1 MAENELSAEQQI
13 HELNE
18 RLKYQEQVLYQQ
30 IARIYALEKRLGIAP
45 EYKTELRPAPPPP
58 LVEPV
63 TPPVASPP
71 LPPPAPVA
79 PEMLR
84 VEAPPAAPET
94 PTPAARPAAPAWF
107 SLEGKDLESL
117 IGGNWFSRI
126 GILCIILSTGFF
138 LKYAFEHEMI
148 GPTGRVMIGVLL
160 GIGFVIGG
168 ERLRAQGYRYYAH
181 GLSGGGIAI
190 LYLSIFAAFA
200 RYQLI
205 GQMPAFALMSGVTA
219 LAVLQAARY
228 DALAIAVLGLIGG
241 FLTPILLSTGKDN
254 QIGLFSYIAL
264 LDLGVLSVA
273 YFKQWRVLNYL
284 AYIATVLMSAGWMNE
299 WYAPEKLRTTIF
311 FFTLLFVIFALLAV
325 LYNVINRTPA
335 RAPEIILILLNAG
348 LYFGVSYELLEAK
361 HTLYLG
367 LFSVV
372 VSGFYLGL
380 GYLTYSRDRE
390 DRYLVLT
397 FLGLA
402 SLFLTLAIPIQL
414 NQHWVTMAWAI
425 EGVIL
430 TWIGLRADSR
440 LTRYAALAV
449 LGIALFHWLN
459 IDLMEF
465 RFREPARFFPVF
477 NQRGISALVLIASLA
492 GVAWLYRKHAEQV
505 PEHERMRM
513 IGALALVA
521 NALAVLWLSVDLRDV
536 FEQAKAPLYARAG
549 EEPWQWDAIG
559 RLDSLKHLLLT
570 LFWCMY
576 AGVLMFIGFAKRL
589 SPLRWASLALLS
601 LAAMKVFIFDAE
613 YATAPW
619 RRLILNPAFG
629 AFVVLAATLALMY
642 REYKRRQQIAGI
654 EGIAVPPVLL
664 AAANLIALI
673 GLSLEINGHFAVR
686 GGGGDYDRAAIMAS
700 TKQFALTALWSLY
713 GAVSLAIVLRGG
725 SEWRGYK
732 WLRFGAVGLLGLAA
746 LKVITY
752 DGIYAVSGRTPIFNL
767 TFAGFLIVVAA
778 LAYAYWLHARLG
790 PPPEAGPSR
799 LVPGLLIVT
808 NVLAVYALSLEAE
821 SYFSAAMRPLEY
833 DSESWRNANLAR
845 QLWLSVIWALYGGAM
860 LVAGLWRRNRLLRLM
875 ALLLLGMTIL
885 KVFLVDLSALDNIYR
900 VISFVVLGVILLVV
914 SFLYQKLAQRVEGG
928 SQG

>member
-13 HELNE
+13 RELNE

-30 IARIYALEKRLGIAP
+30 IARIYALEKRLGIVPERKPEAAP
-45 EYKTELRPAPPPP
+45 EPMPAPAMPPP
-58 LVEPV
+58 
-63 TPPVASPP
+63 
-71 LPPPAPVA
+71 PPPAPSLA
-79 PEMLR
+79 PPPEPAR
-84 VEAPPAAPET
+84 TQAEAPPDAPYT
-94 PTPAARPAAPAWF
+94 PSPAVPSNAFSWF

-138 LKYAFEHEMI
+138 LKYAFENELI

-160 GIGFVIGG
+160 GVGFVIGG
-168 ERLRAQGYRYYAH
+168 ERLRTQGYRYYAH
-181 GLSGGGIAI
+181 GLLGGGIAI

-205 GQMPAFALMSGVTA
+205 GQLPAFALMTGVTA

-264 LDLGVLSVA
+264 LDLGVLGVA

-284 AYIATVLMSAGWMNE
+284 AYVATVLMAAGWMDE
-299 WYAPEKLRTTIF
+299 WYAPEKLWTTIF

-348 LYFGVSYELLEAK
+348 LYFGVSYQLLESK
-361 HTLYLG
+361 YTIYLG
-367 LFSVV
+367 LFSVL

-402 SLFLTLAIPIQL
+402 SLFLTLAVPIQF

-430 TWIGLRADSR
+430 TWIGLRTGSN

-449 LGIALFHWLN
+449 LGIALFHWLSV
-459 IDLMEF
+459 DLGEF
-465 RFREPARFFPVF
+465 GYRIEAQFLPVL
-477 NQRGISALVLIASLA
+477 NRRGISAMILIACFA
-492 GVAWLYRKHAEQV
+492 GAVWLYHRNGELV
-505 PEHERMRM
+505 PDEERWRTMGTLGL
-513 IGALALVA
+513 IA
-521 NALAVLWLSVDLRDV
+521 NALAVAWLSADLRDA
-536 FEQAKAPLYARAG
+536 FEQAKAPLVARVG

-559 RLDSLKHLLLT
+559 RLDSIKHLLLT
-570 LFWCMY
+570 LFWCLY
-576 AGVLMFIGFAKRL
+576 TGALMVAGFAKRVA
-589 SPLRWASLALLS
+589 PLRWAALALLG
-601 LAAMKVFIFDAE
+601 LTVFKVMVMDAR
-613 YATAPW
+613 YSIAPW
-619 RRLILNPAFG
+619 RMLILNPAFG
-629 AFVVLAATLALMY
+629 AFVILALTLALVY
-642 REYKRRQQIAGI
+642 RKYSRSDFITGTEQ
-654 EGIAVPPVLL
+654 IAVPPILL
-664 AAANLIALI
+664 SAANLMALI

-686 GGGGDYDRAAIMAS
+686 GGGSDYDRAASLAS
-700 TKQFALTALWSLY
+700 TKQFALTALWSVY
-713 GAVSLAIVLRGG
+713 GAISLAIALRGG

-732 WLRFGAVGLLGLAA
+732 WLRFGAVGLLGLAVF
-746 LKVITY
+746 KVMTF
-752 DGIYAVSGRTPIFNL
+752 DSAYAVSGRTPIFNQ
-767 TFAGFLIVVAA
+767 TFAGFSMVVAA
-778 LAYAYWLHARLG
+778 LAYAYWLHARLAT
-790 PPPEAGPSR
+790 PPDPWRSL
-799 LVPGLLIVT
+799 LVPALLIVT
-808 NVLAVYALSLEAE
+808 NALAVYSLSLEAE
-821 SYFSAAMRPLEY
+821 GYFSAAMRPLEY
-833 DSESWRNANLAR
+833 DSETWRNANLAR
-845 QLWLSVIWALYGGAM
+845 QLWLSVIWAVYGGGM

-875 ALLLLGMTIL
+875 ALLLLGLTIL
-885 KVFLVDLSALDNIYR
+885 KVFLIDLSALDNIYR

-914 SFLYQKLAQRVEGG
+914 SFLYQKLAQRLEGG
-928 SQG
+928 QQG